1 MKSTVIKWASSLMI
15 LLMISI
21 QFSCQNNNIESI
33 IPTDGSVDSPYS
45 KLPSEIIRKGD
56 LMGEAMTKYSELEK
70 ISMMNLPSVEVFIAN
85 YLKERGIDVGYK
97 MVEPSKSARVANLPP
112 NDDEW
117 AGEGYN
123 IEFTD
128 NNMPWAVRNLM
139 NNFYNR
145 MSNLQYS
152 LSSDD
157 HVAINQFRAALNAS
171 ATEVN
176 NSSGLTNDQKTEMLS
191 AFYTTENMTNGIYW
205 HVLSNQHSWENGQI
219 PNSVSK
225 EAKAAK
231 VMFFKKLLRAVA
243 RVIVAIVVTA
253 VIVATVVATAGGIAA
268 VGALIGVGKGFAVGA
283 AIKVS
288 LIKGVSLGS
297 WKASAAIVSGFAAGA
312 KNAAKNWN
320 YNWQGASEFVFGIK
334 IKEVAVP

>member
-21 QFSCQNNNIESI
+21 QFSCQNNN
-33 IPTDGSVDSPYS
+33 VDAI
-45 KLPSEIIRKGD
+45 LPSEGGVSSPYAKLSSEIKRKGD
-56 LMGEAMTKYSELEK
+56 LMGEAMTKYAELEK
-70 ISMMNLPSVEVFIAN
+70 ISMLNLPSVDIFIAN
-85 YLKERGIDVGYK
+85 YLKERGLDIGYK
-97 MVEPSKSARVANLPP
+97 VIESNKSARVANLPP

-117 AGEGYN
+117 AGQGYN

-139 NNFYNR
+139 NSFYNR
-145 MSNLQYS
+145 ISNLQYS

-157 HVAINQFRAALNAS
+157 QVAINQFRAALNAS
-171 ATEVN
+171 AVEVN
-176 NSSGLTNDQKTEMLS
+176 NSSGLTNDQKSEMLT
-191 AFYTTENMTNGIYW
+191 AFYTTENMTNGIYGT
-205 HVLSNQHSWENGQI
+205 VLNNQNAWENGQV

-231 VMFFKKLLRAVA
+231 VMFFKKILRAVA

-288 LIKGVSLGS
+288 LVKGISLGA
-297 WKASAAIVSGFAAGA
+297 WKVSATIGTGLAAGL

-320 YNWQGASEFVFGIK
+320 KDWQGISEFVFGIK